1 MGVAPGI
8 QRLSALDVFLNGNRN
23 YVQGTQILAR
33 TAELIQ
39 LMSRDAFSLSEF
51 AFKQTTLNLVGVSLS
66 EQAPESDEPA
76 IGAAIFTSAR
86 SRLYAR
92 FVDLDTPAPRA
103 NVPETIALCLIA
115 GGADG
120 NGRFS
125 FAAASSF
132 EDSLRIIVQS
142 VKTLHGA
149 FAEDAHDIWL
159 TGMRNAA
166 IPIREGFAS
175 ADGEIEIALM
185 RIMRSPPQ
193 YQTLSRIAI
202 VVGAKDLQTFF
213 VTFALRSDR
222 GLSVH

>member
-1 MGVAPGI
+1 MGVVPGI
-8 QRLSALDVFLNGNRN
+8 QGLSALDVFLNGNRN

-39 LMSRDAFSLSEF
+39 LMSGDAFSLSEF
-51 AFKQTTLNLVGVSLS
+51 AFKQMTLNLVGVSLS
-66 EQAPESDEPA
+66 EQEPESDEPA

-92 FVDLDTPAPRA
+92 FVDLGTRAPRA

-132 EDSLRIIVQS
+132 EDGLKIQIVS
-142 VKTLHGA
+142 MLGLGEALSTALSKTLEA
-149 FAEDAHDIWL
+149 ARAE
-159 TGMRNAA
+159 GPAA
-166 IPIREGFAS
+166 EAPA
-175 ADGEIEIALM
+175 
-185 RIMRSPPQ
+185 PQ
-193 YQTLSRIAI
+193 
-202 VVGAKDLQTFF
+202 
-213 VTFALRSDR
+213 
-222 GLSVH
+222 